1 MSYSCGENTLKVSAK
16 LFAENRVRLVAALKN
31 VAPGSVVLLQG
42 GIEKHR
48 YNTDSEDL
56 PFRQESYFFWTFG
69 VHEDGFF
76 GTVDVRSGK
85 SCLFAPTLDPS
96 YGIWAG
102 KIHDESFFKK
112 KYEVDE
118 VHFLDGNTISDY
130 LQRNQGQR
138 SSAIES
144 GKLRQ
149 RQCSAAAEFSRER

>member
-16 LFAENRVRLVAALKN
+16 LFAENRARLVAALKN

-56 PFRQESYFFWTFG
+56 PFRQ
-69 VHEDGFF
+69 
-76 GTVDVRSGK
+76 
-85 SCLFAPTLDPS
+85 
-96 YGIWAG
+96 
-102 KIHDESFFKK
+102 K

-130 LQRNQGQR
+130 LKGIKAKEVWLLKAEN
-138 SSAIES
+138 SDS
-144 GKLRQ
+144 GNVLPP
-149 RQCSAAAEFSRER
+149 A